1 MNIIAIDGGGV
12 RGLTPILVL
21 KELHAMTGD
30 LSPENSKRILFAG
43 TSTGGIISSYLATF
57 GLSKQSLHI
66 LETMYTCESPDIF
79 KKKTRLT
86 AITSLLTPMYSPK
99 HLQDILRDVYTV
111 NDQELRLS
119 HTKFNLLAT
128 AYDIDNGKVKI
139 FKDRQAKESKLND
152 IELWKVSAATSAAPT
167 YFPPLRSGE
176 ELLVDGGVYINNPTM
191 AAVSEV
197 IKHSSF
203 YETDQSLSN
212 LNVLSLG
219 TGDYVHKIGKRAI
232 WGKIQWV
239 TQIIQ
244 IMMQGQVQA
253 SVYDC
258 EQLLKNYVRINPWLD
273 MAISLDDTSD
283 KAIESMR
290 RSHRAQQ
297 VVIRKRL
304 EPFVEKMLK

>member
-21 KELHAMTGD
+21 KELHSMTGD
-30 LSPENSKRILFAG
+30 LTPESSKRILFAG

-57 GLSKQSLHI
+57 GLTKGTLHV
-66 LETMYTCESPDIF
+66 LETMYTSESPDIF
-79 KKKTRLT
+79 KKKTKLT
-86 AITSLLTPMYSPK
+86 AITSLFTPMYSPRY
-99 HLQDILRDVYTV
+99 LQDVLQDVYRV
-111 NDQELRLS
+111 NDMDFMLS
-119 HTKFNLLAT
+119 WTRFNLLVT

-139 FKDRQAKESKLND
+139 FKDRAARQSSIND

-167 YFPPLRSGE
+167 YFPPFRNGE
-176 ELLVDGGVYINNPTM
+176 ELLVDGGVYINNPTL

-197 IKHSSF
+197 IKHAD
-203 YETDQSLSN
+203 YYGTAPSLDN

-219 TGDYVHKIGKRAI
+219 TGDYVHKIEKRAI
-232 WGKIQWV
+232 WGKIQWIS
-239 TQIIQ
+239 QIIQ

-258 EQLLKNYVRINPWLD
+258 EQLLENYVRINPWLD
-273 MAISLDDTSD
+273 TAISLDDTSD

-290 RSHRAQQ
+290 RSHETQA

-304 EPFVEKMLK
+304 EPFVERMLR